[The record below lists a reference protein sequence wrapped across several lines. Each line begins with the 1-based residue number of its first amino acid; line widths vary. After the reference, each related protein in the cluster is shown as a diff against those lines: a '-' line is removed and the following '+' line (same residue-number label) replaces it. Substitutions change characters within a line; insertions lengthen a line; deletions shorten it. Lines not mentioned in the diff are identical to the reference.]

1 MDLPARAQ
9 LYAFVHP
16 LCWPWLWFQ
25 LWRLQLWIQSSKRDV
40 LFRVDRYGNLYVDFI
55 SDAPRD
61 PSRYAYEAP
70 AVPAWAPT
78 SLKLSRLQPGPRVQR
93 RSCLCANGIWDRPA
107 TRPTRPDACLPKHTL
122 TQPDGLAM
130 PAARAADHVSQ

>member
-1 MDLPARAQ
+1 MDLPSRPH

-40 LFRVDRYGNLYVDFI
+40 LFRVDRFGNVYVDFI

-61 PSRYAYEAP
+61 PSRYTYEAP
-70 AVPAWAPT
+70 PVPAWAAP
-78 SLKLSRLQPGPRVQR
+78 
-93 RSCLCANGIWDRPA
+93 CLASDMPETVAAAARPA
-107 TRPTRPDACLPKHTL
+107 RPAPVVPLRELHLMSTRHTPDT
-122 TQPDGLAM
+122 
-130 PAARAADHVSQ
+130 S